1 MLLSSEM
8 ENFCQVLKV
17 GDIIDYSRWDNF
29 LILLIV
35 KRNTREKEVVQEEN
49 NKKGYELLGL
59 SY

>member
-49 NKKGYELLGL
+49 NKKAMIF
-59 SY
+59 